1 MWQGPEGIIGK
12 MAASLVQPQ
21 DMQAVDLRQFR
32 ARDFHHLLEEQNAF
46 WSRDLHWDFAS
57 SRDLI
62 RRFLDTRN
70 LYGYALVKN
79 GDPIGYSYFIH
90 EQDKALI
97 GDLFITAGQSSEEAE
112 RYLFHNIV
120 KLAIVFP
127 GVRRVEGQ
135 LLTISFDPAQEAIY
149 GRNLDVFE
157 RLFMLLEGIDRPLDP
172 PAPQPAVAY
181 ERWLDGYLDR
191 AAELITDAYRNH
203 VDSRINDQYRSVAG
217 ARRFLYNTSQH
228 PGCGVFFH
236 DAAVVARER
245 RARGLC
251 GMSLAT
257 LVQPRV
263 GHITQLCVAPH
274 MRRRGVGYELL
285 RRSIEAF
292 RGHGCEAVSLTVTG
306 SNRGPVGLYER
317 VGFRV
322 IRKFPAFV
330 WEAN

>member
-1 MWQGPEGIIGK
+1 
-12 MAASLVQPQ
+12 MAASPVQPQ
-21 DMQAVDLRQFR
+21 DLQTVDLRQFR
-32 ARDFHHLLEEQNAF
+32 ARDFHHLLEEQNVF
-46 WSRDLHWDFAS
+46 WSRDLRWDFAS

-62 RRFLDTRN
+62 GRFLDTRN
-70 LYGYALVKN
+70 LYGYALVSN

-90 EQDKALI
+90 DRDKALI
-97 GDLFITAGQSSEEAE
+97 GDLFITAAQSNEEAE
-112 RYLFHNIV
+112 RYLFHNVV
-120 KLAIVFP
+120 KLAIIFP

-135 LLTISFDPAQEAIY
+135 LLSISFDPAREAIY
-149 GRNLDVFE
+149 GRAPDVFE
-157 RLFMLLEGIDRPLDP
+157 RLFMLLDGIDRPLDP
-172 PAPQPAVAY
+172 PAPQPTVEY
-181 ERWLDGYLDR
+181 EPWRDGYLDS
-191 AAELITDAYRNH
+191 AAELIADAYRNH
-203 VDSRINDQYRSVAG
+203 VDSRINDQYRSAAG
-217 ARRFLYNTSQH
+217 ARQFLYNTSQH

-245 RARGLC
+245 RAHGLC

-274 MRRRGVGYELL
+274 MQGRGVGYELL

-292 RGHGCEAVSLTVTG
+292 RRYGCAAVSLTVTG

-317 VGFRV
+317 VGFRT

-330 WEAN
+330 WEAS

>member
-1 MWQGPEGIIGK
+1 
-12 MAASLVQPQ
+12 MAASPVQPQ

-32 ARDFHHLLEEQNAF
+32 ARDFHHLLEEQDAF
-46 WSRDLHWDFAS
+46 WSRDLRWDFAS

-70 LYGYALVKN
+70 LYGYALVRN

-157 RLFMLLEGIDRPLDP
+157 RLFMLLEGSIAGSPPLSP
-172 PAPQPAVAY
+172 NPM
-181 ERWLDGYLDR
+181 
-191 AAELITDAYRNH
+191 
-203 VDSRINDQYRSVAG
+203 SR
-217 ARRFLYNTSQH
+217 
-228 PGCGVFFH
+228 
-236 DAAVVARER
+236 
-245 RARGLC
+245 
-251 GMSLAT
+251 M
-257 LVQPRV
+257 
-263 GHITQLCVAPH
+263 
-274 MRRRGVGYELL
+274 
-285 RRSIEAF
+285 
-292 RGHGCEAVSLTVTG
+292 
-306 SNRGPVGLYER
+306 NRGWTATWTGLL
-317 VGFRV
+317 
-322 IRKFPAFV
+322 
-330 WEAN
+330 N